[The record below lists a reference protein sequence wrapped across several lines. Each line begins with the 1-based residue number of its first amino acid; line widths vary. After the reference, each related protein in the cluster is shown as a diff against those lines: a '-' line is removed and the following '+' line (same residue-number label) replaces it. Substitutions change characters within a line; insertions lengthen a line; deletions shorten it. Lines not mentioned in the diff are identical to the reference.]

1 MSTPTSLSPPVASAP
16 ALLGTFIE
24 LFGPNFE
31 QLRGEYTE
39 DEMPRLLDEV
49 GFESDTRARKLV
61 IQALR
66 GDGPKGW
73 FKGTPATAP
82 ADPSGPVAS
91 SSSSRKRPHPP
102 EDVSVPDLER
112 GEIELRDSQGTLL
125 LHIHCAAPGRKWSS
139 LLILLTSSCGLFD
152 VTLYN
157 LVSSNRNIDLSPHD
171 LIIHFGK
178 YIISPAVNSTPDLAP
193 LLHTILP
200 PPKGGRSRSGTQT
213 PSPLG
218 SPNQTRNDDFK
229 ASLIAR
235 DNGLCAVTRKGGPGY
250 LDFVHGCHVIS
261 FAWIK
266 HHEDDI
272 PTALSNLLNDLPER
286 INSICNGILLDVGLH
301 DSFDRGRW
309 GICVD
314 NGSYRFV
321 SLCPYLDCYD
331 ARIITFPHTA
341 QTDDLPHPEILNFHL
356 KNSIFYWCRPRSV
369 VPCGSALDGCLWG
382 CYYDDDDVCRVSLQL
397 GWPRDAAEQL
407 VSLVH

>member
-250 LDFVHGCHVIS
+250 LDVTLQVGCMG
-261 FAWIK
+261 K
-266 HHEDDI
+266 
-272 PTALSNLLNDLPER
+272 R
-286 INSICNGILLDVGLH
+286 
-301 DSFDRGRW
+301 
-309 GICVD
+309 
-314 NGSYRFV
+314 Y
-321 SLCPYLDCYD
+321 
-331 ARIITFPHTA
+331 
-341 QTDDLPHPEILNFHL
+341 
-356 KNSIFYWCRPRSV
+356 
-369 VPCGSALDGCLWG
+369 
-382 CYYDDDDVCRVSLQL
+382 
-397 GWPRDAAEQL
+397 
-407 VSLVH
+407 